1 MNNIFDLN
9 DVNQVINRI
18 NQLSPDTERKWGTM
32 TSAQMLAHCNVTYEM
47 VYENIHPKPNAIARF
62 MLKMFVK
69 KTVVNDVP
77 YKRDTRTAPQ
87 FLIKET
93 KDFDAEKARLIAY
106 IQKTQELGADHF
118 DGKESHSFGALN
130 KQEWNNLF
138 YKHLDHH
145 LTQFGV

>member
-1 MNNIFDLN
+1 MNNVFNLN
-9 DVNQVINRI
+9 DANQIINRI
-18 NQLSPDTERKWGTM
+18 NQLNPKTERQWGKM

-47 VYENIHPKPNAIARF
+47 VYENVHKKPNGIARF

-69 KTVVNDVP
+69 KAVVGDTP
-77 YKRDTRTAPQ
+77 YKPDTRTAPQ
-87 FLIKET
+87 FIITET

-118 DGKESHSFGALN
+118 DGKESHSFGPLN

-145 LTQFGV
+145 LTQFGL

>member
-1 MNNIFDLN
+1 MSNVFDLN
-9 DVNQVINRI
+9 NVNQVISRI
-18 NQLSPDTERKWGTM
+18 NQLSSETERQWGKM

-47 VYENIHPKPNAIARF
+47 VYENTHPKPGAVARF
-62 MLKMFVK
+62 MLKLFVK
-69 KTVVNDVP
+69 KTVVSDTP

-87 FLIKET
+87 FIITET